1 MPELRALLDGYRRFR
16 AGPYMEQRARY
27 DTLAEGQAP
36 GVMIIACS
44 DSRVDPTTVFDVG
57 PGQAFVL
64 RNVANLVPPHD
75 PDGHLHGVSAAIEF
89 AVTQLKVHHVVVF
102 GHGRCGGVKASL
114 EGTFDG
120 LGEGAGGF
128 IGQWVKMIGPA
139 RDRIRKAGELSPDL
153 DLVHALELEAIRLSL
168 DNLRTFPF
176 VVEAEAAGTLQL
188 QGAHFDIA
196 DGRLLLLDH
205 STGRFAAVPVKQ
217 PDAPIG

>member
-1 MPELRALLDGYRRFR
+1 
-16 AGPYMEQRARY
+16 MEQRARY
-27 DTLAEGQAP
+27 DALADGQHP

-44 DSRVDPTTVFDVG
+44 DSRVDPTRVFDTE

-64 RNVANLVPPHD
+64 RNVANLVPPYD

-89 AVTQLKVHHVVVF
+89 AVTQLKVHHIVVF

-120 LGEGAGGF
+120 ADAGEGGF
-128 IGQWVKMIGPA
+128 IAQWVNMIAPA
-139 RDRIRKAGELSPDL
+139 RDRIRKAAELSPDL

-168 DNLRTFPF
+168 ANLRTFPF
-176 VVEAEAAGTLQL
+176 VQEAVDNQGLQL

-196 DGRLLLLDH
+196 DGRLLILDH
-205 STGRFAAVPVKQ
+205 DRSKFAPVPVRLDG
-217 PDAPIG
+217 PGPAPG